1 MTPEQIKEFTEKFGK
16 EAALEMKTLGEA
28 IEKRLNDAA
37 IEREKG
43 FITEKEF
50 SEVKDSIKA
59 NELTD
64 LNKKMAD
71 LEEIAKEQGIIIN
84 TLKETGGRPV
94 QKSLQEFFGGKI
106 KAIEA
111 GKEVEIDF
119 MERVKQLRDAKTGF
133 IDISGNMLKAAGV
146 TSISNVLNQASIA
159 DQATS
164 IGSPYLPGLGQELQ
178 LFDIARNPN
187 FIITRVNLGRTNQFR
202 LAWINEIDFLGTVDT
217 AIAEGGAKPL
227 TQHRFQVEF
236 STAKKAAA
244 YIELTEEFDTD
255 VPGLATAVRRM
266 LGMDVMRAFDD
277 QIQTDVIAAAHPF
290 EITSLN
296 GLIQDAAGW
305 DAIMAMIGQVGSY
318 NYTPDTVAMNYLTDV
333 LLETSKDNNAAYL
346 IPPFL
351 DRFQSM
357 LAFANKLAFRK
368 ALVGDL
374 KQYNVDI
381 YKDFT
386 LRVGWINDDFIKNK
400 FAVLGEIRYHSY
412 ISDARKKAI
421 CYDDIYETL
430 TTIDGGS
437 ISGF

>member
-1 MTPEQIKEFTEKFGK
+1 MTDIQFKEFTDKFGK
-16 EAALEMKTLGEA
+16 EAAQEMKTLGEA

-43 FITEKEF
+43 LITQAQFDER
-50 SEVKDSIKA
+50 VKAVKA
-59 NELTD
+59 GELTE
-64 LNKKMAD
+64 LNAKLEKM
-71 LEEIAKEQGIIIN
+71 EEVAKEQGIVIN
-84 TLKETGGRPV
+84 TLKEVGGKPV
-94 QKSLQEFFGGKI
+94 QKTLQQFFDGQISIKDQDGKDVSLKFMDKL
-106 KAIEA
+106 KALREA
-111 GKEVEIDF
+111 
-119 MERVKQLRDAKTGF
+119 RSGF
-133 IDISGNMLKAAGV
+133 IEITGSDFKAAGV
-146 TSISNVLNQASIA
+146 TSVSGSIA
-159 DQATS
+159 DNTA
-164 IGSPYLPGLGQELQ
+164 IVSPYAPGIGGPELQ

-187 FIITRVNLGRTNQFR
+187 FIINHVNMGRTNQFR
-202 LAWINEIDFLGTVDT
+202 LAWLNEIDYQGTVNA

-236 STAKKAAA
+236 SSAKKAAA

-255 VPGLATAVRRM
+255 VPGLASAVRRL
-266 LGMDVMRAFDD
+266 LGMDVIRAFDD
-277 QIQTDVIAAAHPF
+277 QIQTDVIAAAKPF

-296 GLIQDAAGW
+296 GLVQDACGW

-318 NYTPDTVAMNYLTDV
+318 NFTPDTVALNYLTDV
-333 LLETSKDNNAAYL
+333 LLETSKDDNAAYL

-351 DRFQSM
+351 DRFRSM
-357 LAFANKLAFRK
+357 MVFANKLAIRK

-381 YKDFT
+381 YKDFV
-386 LRVGWINDDFIKNK
+386 LRVGWINENFINNK
-400 FAVLGEIRYHSY
+400 FCVLGEIRYHSY
-412 ISDARKKAI
+412 ISDTRKKAI